1 MEKVIRDGNVAVI
14 ITKEHGAGW
23 YSWHNIA
30 ELLYDPVIV
39 DLVEREKFAEIAEY
53 TSKKYP
59 DVYLG
64 GYKYLRVVWLLEG
77 TEFRIE
83 EYDGYEDIM
92 LKSNTKWLIA

>member
-1 MEKVIRDGNVAVI
+1 MEKVIRDGAVAVI
-14 ITKEHGAGW
+14 LTKEHGAGW

-39 DLVEREKFAEIAEY
+39 DLVEKEKFAEVAEY

-59 DVYLG
+59 DIYLG
-64 GYKYLRVVWLLEG
+64 GYKHLRVVWLLEG

-92 LKSNTKWLIA
+92 LKSNSKWLIA